1 MPEGHV
7 QNLKI
12 LSQSRISFFVIH
24 RIVRTSIVDNLEF
37 KHNRYKLDSIAFRF
51 CILMPRPPQSMKLQR
66 QPGKHDDDCGYFQKK
81 KQRVDGPQG
90 LSQKFADNPSILT
103 QCHKLKTIHVDWV
116 KDGEY

>member
-1 MPEGHV
+1 M
-7 QNLKI
+7 
-12 LSQSRISFFVIH
+12 
-24 RIVRTSIVDNLEF
+24 DNLEF
-37 KHNRYKLDSIAFRF
+37 KYNRYKLDSIAFRF

-90 LSQKFADNPSILT
+90 LSQKCADNPSILT